1 MKIFYISVIE
11 LNAGWGAEWFVND
24 GFIKNGHETIT
35 LDYRK
40 YRSQLVE
47 KMAEVT
53 DYDVLFL
60 QRGDGFPVELLKNIN
75 KPKFFWASEPLAF
88 QRDQDHLIKSGIF
101 DHVFV
106 HTNLCREKVIKGKW
120 LPENKVSVLLNG
132 FDEKLH
138 RKIESSPKDIDILFI
153 GTITPRRKEI
163 LEELGKSFNIAVV
176 RALGEDMVSLFNRS
190 KIILNIH
197 SYGWYLDTETRIFE
211 ALGCGSF
218 VITEKLSEENPFISG
233 KHLIEVEDIEEMKE
247 KISYYL
253 LHDQERETI
262 TRQGYT
268 EALANHT
275 YNKRAQYMAEIFSN
289 CFDIY
294 TVKRASLSNKEKLIY
309 ALVSLENQKQ
319 VDENSQLFVQLIAE
333 GVVSEDDIIACV
345 SKHILQ
351 KVELLNYLV
360 IILYEKQLFDFIIP
374 LLQYAY
380 KLNNNDVDT
389 IYNLGYFLYKLNL
402 KDLALTY
409 LQKGKKLDDKIDK
422 LIELIEGNNK
432 LSFS

>member
-24 GFIKNGHETIT
+24 GFNKNGHETIT

-40 YRSQLVE
+40 YRTQLAE
-47 KMAEVT
+47 KIAEVT

-60 QRGDGFPVELLKNIN
+60 QRGDGFPVELLENIN

-106 HTNLCREKVIKGKW
+106 HTNLCKEKVIKDKW

-138 RKIESSPKDIDILFI
+138 RKIESSPKDIDIVFI
-153 GTITPRRKEI
+153 GTLTPRRKEI

-176 RALGEDMVSLFNRS
+176 HALGEDMVSLFNRS
-190 KIILNIH
+190 KIVLNIH

-211 ALGCGSF
+211 ALGCGAF

-233 KHLIEVEDIEEMKE
+233 KHLIEVENIEEMKE

-253 LHDQERETI
+253 LHDQKRETI
-262 TRQGYT
+262 AQHGYT

-345 SKHILQ
+345 SKHIFQ
-351 KVELLNYLV
+351 KVELINYLV
-360 IILYEKQLFDFIIP
+360 VLLYEKQLFDVIIP

-380 KLNNNDVDT
+380 KLDNSNVDT
-389 IYNLGYFLYKLNL
+389 IYNLGYLLHQLNRN
-402 KDLALTY
+402 DLALGY
-409 LQKGKKLDDKIDK
+409 LLKGKGLDKKID
-422 LIELIEGNNK
+422 ELLNK
-432 LSFS
+432 INQSIT